1 MCTETKT
8 NTNTKIYTYTHIDDI
23 SKDVALMM
31 MQKILFVLTFL
42 YNVVCICIFVFTSQ
56 LVSQEPLFDFNCATK
71 SDLNTQ

>member
-8 NTNTKIYTYTHIDDI
+8 NTNRKIYTYTHIDDI

-42 YNVVCICIFVFTSQ
+42 YNVECIYIFVFTSQ
-56 LVSQEPLFDFNCATK
+56 LVSQEPLFDSNYATK
-71 SDLNTQ
+71 SDLSTQ